1 MTFLF
6 FQPEYVWVSQET
18 VTASSSVTTLT
29 AYDLTMT
36 TNLPDPFTMKP
47 TETFFFEA
55 MIYSTNPA
63 TNLEFEIG
71 ELLGDVDA
79 LHFGR
84 PAVTFGSS
92 FRFTKSFPADDPY
105 NQVMYLKADKKN
117 HKSNERSGRQTPPPH
132 GDILQFWPHCQ
143 EAAMEADG
151 CPQP

>member
-1 MTFLF
+1 M
-6 FQPEYVWVSQET
+6 
-18 VTASSSVTTLT
+18 TASSSVTTLT

-105 NQVMYLKADKKN
+105 NQVMYLK
-117 HKSNERSGRQTPPPH
+117 H
-132 GDILQFWPHCQ
+132 
-143 EAAMEADG
+143 
-151 CPQP
+151 

>member
-1 MTFLF
+1 M
-6 FQPEYVWVSQET
+6 SQET

-36 TNLPDPFTMKP
+36 TNLPDPHLDMKP

-55 MIYSTNPA
+55 LIYSTNPA

-84 PAVTFGSS
+84 PVVTFGSS
-92 FRFTKSFPADDPY
+92 FRFTQSGPSDDPY
-105 NQVMYLKADKKN
+105 NQVMYLKTDNITNQMIAVREADSITLRR
-117 HKSNERSGRQTPPPH
+117 HPPVLASRSGS
-132 GDILQFWPHCQ
+132 GD
-143 EAAMEADG
+143 G
-151 CPQP
+151 G

>member
-36 TNLPDPFTMKP
+36 TNLPDPHLDMKP

-105 NQVMYLKADKKN
+105 NQVMYLKSDKKN

-132 GDILQFWPHCQ
+132 GDILQFWPHC
-143 EAAMEADG
+143 
-151 CPQP
+151 